1 MRGLGVDWEE
11 ELQSGYMSKE
21 FKNQLGVILS
31 LYSISRIIV
40 VGFVLDFSN
49 PRSLATLTVSGMGSI
64 FYKWPLNP
72 IKNVVGYSHNIVP

>member
-11 ELQSGYMSKE
+11 GLQSGYMSKE

-40 VGFVLDFSN
+40 VGFALDFSN
-49 PRSLATLTVSGMGSI
+49 PD
-64 FYKWPLNP
+64 PDLNS
-72 IKNVVGYSHNIVP
+72 VRHGFHLL